1 MSDIH
6 IRRHH
11 ALPIADARK
20 AAEKV
25 ARQLEKDFDLAYEW
39 QGHVLHFSRSG
50 VQGELHVTDREVRID
65 AKLGLLLGF
74 LKARIEAEVEEN
86 LDKLFGKP
94 GTAPAKPAS
103 KEHATK
109 PPAKAGAKTAGSKKR
124 R

>member
-6 IRRHH
+6 IRRPHG
-11 ALPIADARK
+11 LPIAEARK

-39 QGHVLHFSRSG
+39 HGHVLHFSRSG

-94 GTAPAKPAS
+94 GAAPRKTAS
-103 KEHATK
+103 KEQAGRGAAK
-109 PPAKAGAKTAGSKKR
+109 SPARAASKKR
-124 R
+124 

>member
-1 MSDIH
+1 MSDIS
-6 IRRHH
+6 IRRRH

-50 VQGELHVTDREVRID
+50 VEGRLHVTADEVRID

-74 LKARIEAEVEEN
+74 LKGRIEAEVEQN

-94 GTAPAKPAS
+94 GTAPAKKTAS
-103 KEHATK
+103 K
-109 PPAKAGAKTAGSKKR
+109 KAVPKKK
-124 R
+124 

>member
-1 MSDIH
+1 MSDIS
-6 IRRHH
+6 IRRRH
-11 ALPIADARK
+11 ALPIAEARK

-50 VQGELHVTDREVRID
+50 VEGRLHVTADEVRIE

-74 LKARIEAEVEEN
+74 LKGRIEAEVEQN

-94 GTAPAKPAS
+94 GAAPAK
-103 KEHATK
+103 
-109 PPAKAGAKTAGSKKR
+109 KTAAKKAVPKKK
-124 R
+124 

>member
-1 MSDIH
+1 MSDIS
-6 IRRHH
+6 IRRRH

-50 VQGELHVTDREVRID
+50 VEGRLHVTADEVRID

-74 LKARIEAEVEEN
+74 LKGRIEAEVEQN

-94 GTAPAKPAS
+94 GTTPAK
-103 KEHATK
+103 
-109 PPAKAGAKTAGSKKR
+109 KTAAKKAVPKKK
-124 R
+124 

>member
-1 MSDIH
+1 MSEIS
-6 IRRHH
+6 IRRRHN
-11 ALPIADARK
+11 LPIAEARK

-50 VQGELHVTDREVRID
+50 VAGTLHVSGEDVRID

-86 LDKLFGKP
+86 LDKLFGKS
-94 GTAPAKPAS
+94 GVPAKSHKAD
-103 KEHATK
+103 KE
-109 PPAKAGAKTAGSKKR
+109 PAKEPAKKPAAKKATAKK
-124 R
+124 

>member
-1 MSDIH
+1 MSDIS
-6 IRRHH
+6 IRRRH

-25 ARQLEKDFDLAYEW
+25 ARQLEKDFDLEYQW

-50 VQGELHVTDREVRID
+50 VEGRLHVTADEVRID

-74 LKARIEAEVEEN
+74 LKGRIEAEVEQN

-94 GTAPAKPAS
+94 GTAPAKKSA
-103 KEHATK
+103 
-109 PPAKAGAKTAGSKKR
+109 AKKTAPKKK
-124 R
+124 

>member
-1 MSDIH
+1 MSDIT
-6 IRRHH
+6 IRRRHV
-11 ALPIADARK
+11 LPIADARK

-50 VQGELHVTDREVRID
+50 VEGRLHVTADEVRID

-74 LKARIEAEVEEN
+74 LKGRIEAEVEQN

-94 GTAPAKPAS
+94 GTAPAK
-103 KEHATK
+103 
-109 PPAKAGAKTAGSKKR
+109 KTAAKKAVPKKK
-124 R
+124 

>member
-1 MSDIH
+1 MSEIS
-6 IRRHH
+6 IRRRHS
-11 ALPIADARK
+11 LPIAEARK

-50 VQGELHVTDREVRID
+50 VSGSLHVSTEDVRID

-94 GTAPAKPAS
+94 GAKPKGDKAEKEPAKKPAA
-103 KEHATK
+103 KKAT
-109 PPAKAGAKTAGSKKR
+109 AKK
-124 R
+124 